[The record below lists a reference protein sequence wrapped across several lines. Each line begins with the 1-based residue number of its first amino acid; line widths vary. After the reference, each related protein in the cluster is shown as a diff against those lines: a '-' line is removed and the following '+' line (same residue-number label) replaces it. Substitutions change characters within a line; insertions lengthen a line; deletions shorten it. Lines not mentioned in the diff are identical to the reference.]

1 MNIELSVYADNR
13 GGYVKAEAAKGTFL
27 AILTGSC
34 QPGFVAEE
42 AKIYPDGS
50 VSSVFNGEELA
61 LRSGPLRVGR
71 YPSPHNTPA
80 GHGQLFFEVVRKIQ

>member
-1 MNIELSVYADNR
+1 VNVELSV
-13 GGYVKAEAAKGTFL
+13 
-27 AILTGSC
+27 
-34 QPGFVAEE
+34 
-42 AKIYPDGS
+42 
-50 VSSVFNGEELA
+50 NGEELA